1 MQTRKKKENH
11 GKQKITAA
19 ATRKALESGFH
30 AQHRGA
36 RGSQGA
42 EGPQSLRAL
51 NAARSSR
58 IGRRQPR
65 SRPVLPPRGE
75 RRFSPTEPTG
85 REAASTAFRVPR
97 LFLSHTAVTDSISRN
112 RYLLLIRSQKG
123 KLTHAYISTL
133 TFKMKA
139 ENQISEN
146 RT

>member
-1 MQTRKKKENH
+1 MQTRKKKREP
-11 GKQKITAA
+11 
-19 ATRKALESGFH
+19 RKAEDHSSRY
-30 AQHRGA
+30 AQGTRTRLPRPA
-36 RGSQGA
+36 QRRSQGA

-75 RRFSPTEPTG
+75 RRFSPTEPTE